1 MIIEIA
7 TSILSQL
14 GPIHGRESF
23 YQKAFYHELLSRGI
37 SSFVEAAYNVPYTTS
52 TGNTVSV
59 GTVYIDIVADDF
71 FIEFKNSIKIS
82 DKNRIQ
88 SEFYRK
94 LTGKKGYLV
103 NFCPKKDQKI
113 EVEAL
118 N

>member
-7 TSILSQL
+7 TFVFSQL

-23 YQKAFYHELLSRGI
+23 YQKAFHHELLSRGI
-37 SSFVEAAYNVPYTTS
+37 SSLIEAAYNVPYTTS

-71 FIEFKNSIKIS
+71 FIEFKNSTKLS
-82 DKNRIQ
+82 ANNRIQ
-88 SEFYRK
+88 CDFYRK
-94 LTGKKGYLV
+94 LIGKKGYLV
-103 NFCPKKDQKI
+103 NFCPTKDQKI